1 MTIKLFNS
9 LSKREDIFIPL
20 EKKGVRMYVCGPTV
34 YDRPHIGNARS
45 VVVYDV
51 LFRLLRE
58 YYGEGKVT
66 YVRNITDIDD
76 KINDR
81 AKSLGVSI
89 QELTKIVEIQFR
101 DDMMHLNCLSPTI
114 EPRATDHV
122 GDIIDMIVLLLKR
135 KHAYVSGGHVFF
147 DVLSFTEYTNLTGR
161 KLDEMIDGVRIDKN
175 TKKRNQLD
183 FVLWKPASEDDDK
196 SAIFDS
202 PWGQGRPGWHIECST
217 MSTKFLGHS
226 FDIHGGGV
234 DLIFPHHTNE
244 IAQSCAC
251 YPQSIYA
258 KYWVHNGFLMV
269 DGEKMSK
276 SLGNFMTVYDLLQD
290 GVMGEVIRFVFL
302 TTHYRKPLNWT
313 KKLLS
318 DAQKALDSFYRV
330 IGECSYEN
338 VGISVDDKA
347 LELLKDDIN
356 TPAVIGEMHDITK
369 QYNKA
374 TDHSQKEQLAKR
386 LYSVGRLLGLFYTG
400 SDIWFKGSDG
410 VDNDFVEQLIS
421 QRSDAR
427 KAKDWQEA
435 DRIRDQL
442 KALGVVLDDHAD
454 GTVTWHKEK

>member
-9 LSKREDIFIPL
+9 LSKREEVFVPMEDGAI
-20 EKKGVRMYVCGPTV
+20 KMYVCGPTV

-58 YYGEGKVT
+58 HYGDEKVT
-66 YVRNITDIDD
+66 YVRNITDVDD

-81 AKSLGVSI
+81 AKALGISI
-89 QELTKIVEIQFR
+89 QELTTMVCAQFQ

-114 EPRATDHV
+114 EPKATEHI
-122 GDIIDMIVLLLKR
+122 GDIIDMIVKLLER
-135 KHAYVSGGHVFF
+135 KYAYVSGGHVFF
-147 DVLSFTEYTNLTGR
+147 DVLSFAEYTKLTGR
-161 KLDEMIDGVRIDKN
+161 KLDEMIDGVRIEKN
-175 TKKRNQLD
+175 SKKRDQLD
-183 FVLWKPASEDDDK
+183 FVLWKPASEDNDE

-202 PWGQGRPGWHIECST
+202 PWGKGRPGWHIECSA

-226 FDIHGGGV
+226 FDIHGGGI

-251 YPQSIYA
+251 YPKSAYA

-269 DGEKMSK
+269 EGEKMSK

-318 DAQKALDSFYRV
+318 DAKKSLDSFYRV
-330 IGECSYEN
+330 LDEN
-338 VGISVDDKA
+338 KDDNAIVVANKKA
-347 LELLKDDIN
+347 LELLMDDIN
-356 TPAVIGEMHDITK
+356 TPAVLVEMHDIAK
-369 QYNKA
+369 QYNKT
-374 TDHSQKEQLAKR
+374 TDHGVKKELASR
-386 LYSVGRLLGLFYTG
+386 LYNVGRLLGLFYTG
-400 SDIWFKGSDG
+400 SSVWFKGGDG
-410 VDNDFVEQLIS
+410 VDNDFIDELINR
-421 QRSDAR
+421 RSEAR
-427 KAKDWQEA
+427 KAKNWAEA
-435 DRIRDQL
+435 DKVRDQL
-442 KALGVVLDDHAD
+442 KALGIILDDHAD